1 MQTDWR
7 KIAYLA
13 QGNSTQRKAYAVLH
27 ALGVFEILRAYDPVL
42 VGTFPIDVDIETSD
56 LDIICAVYDPA
67 AFERAVTAAF
77 GSCEGFR
84 VERKTV
90 EGVARVVADFF
101 YAGFAIQ
108 MFGQPRAVEDQ
119 NGYRHMVVEARLL
132 EIGGEAARDAIR
144 RLKRAG
150 LKSEPAF
157 AHYFELDGDPY
168 VALLELAS
176 LDEDELRRITG
187 RGF

>member
-1 MQTDWR
+1 MPPDWR
-7 KIAYLA
+7 NITYLA
-13 QGNSTQRKAYAVLH
+13 RGNSRQRKAYAALR
-27 ALGVFEILRAYDPVL
+27 ALGIFDLLRAYDAVL
-42 VGTFPIDVDIETSD
+42 VGTVPIDLDIETSD
-56 LDIICAVYDPA
+56 LDIICAVYDSA

-77 GSCEGFR
+77 GSCERFR

-132 EIGGEAARDAIR
+132 EIGGDTARDGIR

-150 LKSEPAF
+150 LKTEPAF
-157 AHYFELDGDPY
+157 ARYFGLEGDPY

-176 LDEDELRRITG
+176 LDEDELRRIVG

>member
-1 MQTDWR
+1 MFLQTDWR
-7 KIAYLA
+7 DITYLTR
-13 QGNSTQRKAYAVLH
+13 GNSRQRKAYAVLR
-27 ALGVFEILRAYDPVL
+27 ALRVFDILRAYDPVL
-42 VGTFPIDVDIETSD
+42 VGTIPIAIDIETSD
-56 LDIICAVYDPA
+56 LDIIGAVYDPA
-67 AFERAVTAAF
+67 AFEREVAAAF

-84 VERKTV
+84 VVCKTV
-90 EGVARVVADFF
+90 EGVPRVVADFF

-108 MFGQPRAVEDQ
+108 LFGQPRAVEDQ

-157 AHYFELDGDPY
+157 ARYFGLDGDPY
-168 VALLELAS
+168 VTLLELAS
-176 LDEDELRRITG
+176 LSED
-187 RGF
+187 